1 MEIKIG
7 ISDVPREVTL
17 ETDNAPEDIVAKVR
31 VALDTGTLL
40 DLTDSKGRRVIVPA
54 GRIAYVDLGSPTTR
68 AVGFGAV

>member
-7 ISDVPREVTL
+7 ITDVPREVTL

-54 GRIAYVDLGSPTTR
+54 DRIAYVDLGSPTTR
-68 AVGFGAV
+68 AVGFGTV